1 MFCTITIVHNN
12 GLNIKFSFLVNPLR
26 KRFKQKQNHG
36 QKGICSN
43 KVARSI
49 VISRNIPQI
58 SLKINESNCKLS
70 LKNLQVYILSL
81 LAFKMVSFIS

>member
-1 MFCTITIVHNN
+1 MFCTITIVNNN

-58 SLKINESNCKLS
+58 SFKINESNCKLS
-70 LKNLQVYILSL
+70 LKNLKVYILSL